1 MFDRLTRTEQMFEM
15 FGSIFLDQ
23 IFSWTK
29 YFLGSKAWVGVTWGR
44 VIRGHR
50 QLKHFSSSFSK
61 ETKLLPWLGP
71 LPVAG

>member
-1 MFDRLTRTEQMFEM
+1 MFDRLTRTEEQMFEM
-15 FGSIFLDQ
+15 FAGF
-23 IFSWTK
+23 F
-29 YFLGSKAWVGVTWGR
+29 FFGSKAWLGVTWGR